1 MAKYVERDV
10 EFEDDVPIAPTII
23 IYYYSYIIISIIF
36 YLLNLKLVYSL
47 LYIII
52 DTLCG
57 LLYYIFEF

>member
-23 IYYYSYIIISIIF
+23 IYYYSSYFYNILSSKFQISIQFAI
-36 YLLNLKLVYSL
+36 YY
-47 LYIII
+47 Y